1 MGIFDKMFGGG
12 ENESNNQSKVNWRPL
27 TDISE
32 VEVAEMESQQQL
44 VAILKH
50 STRCGIS
57 RMVLRQFENSYDIPE
72 DAEVKLYFLDLLSH
86 RDISN
91 EIADRFKVRHESPQL
106 IILQQKEVVHHSSHQ
121 DIDVNN
127 IKEFL

>member
-12 ENESNNQSKVNWRPL
+12 EKDSNESKINWIQL
-27 TDISE
+27 TDISQLE
-32 VEVAEMESQQQL
+32 IAEMESQQQL

-57 RMVLRQFENSYDIPE
+57 RMVLRQFESSYDIPE
-72 DAEVKLYFLDLLSH
+72 DAEIKLYFLDLLSH

-91 EIADRFKVRHESPQL
+91 EIAARFKVRHESPQL
-106 IILQQKEVVHHSSHQ
+106 IVLQHKKVVHHSSHQ
-121 DIDVNN
+121 DIDVENL
-127 IKEFL
+127 KVFL